1 MRIAVMGAGSV
12 GGYFGSKLAAS
23 GHETAFIARGK
34 HLEAMRQ
41 EGLTVQS
48 FQGDFSIRAHFASD
62 PAEIGPVELILFSV
76 KSYDTVE
83 AAKLLEPLMDEKTV
97 ILSLQNGVDNPD
109 KIANRWGRKRT
120 LAGVAHIG
128 ARVLSPGIIEH
139 SAAGRIVLGAVS
151 GGASNKAEKL
161 QQLFSEARIP
171 CVASPMIRKVLWEK
185 LAWNAPF
192 CAIACLTRANVKKI
206 LQSDSLRKL
215 AIDCMEEVKAAA
227 HCQGLAL
234 APTLVAETL
243 RLSENLGEFKPSM
256 LQDLEAG
263 KPLEHEA
270 FNGIVVNLLRRA
282 GKQAPIN
289 QIFYGALKYLDR
301 KIRRQV

>member
-23 GHETAFIARGK
+23 GHEVAFIARGK

-41 EGLTVQS
+41 EGLKIQS
-48 FQGDFSIRAHFASD
+48 FQGDLSVRALFTSD

-76 KSYDTVE
+76 KSYDTE
-83 AAKLLEPLMDEKTV
+83 AAAKLLGPLMGEKSA

-109 KIANRWGRKRT
+109 KIANLWGQQRT
-120 LAGVAHIG
+120 LAGVAYIG
-128 ARVLSPGIIEH
+128 ARVFSPGVIEH

-151 GGASNKAEKL
+151 GGESNKAEEV
-161 QQLFSEARIP
+161 QRLFSEAQVP
-171 CVASPMIRKVLWEK
+171 CAASPMIRNVLWEK

-192 CAIACLTRANVKKI
+192 CAIACLTRATVKKI

-215 AIDCMEEVKAAA
+215 AIDCMEEVKEAA
-227 HCQGLAL
+227 HCQSLVL
-234 APTLVAETL
+234 APTLVADTL

-270 FNGIVVNLLRRA
+270 FNGIVVNLLRQA

-289 QIFYGALKYLDR
+289 QIFYGALKYLDK
-301 KIRRQV
+301 KIRREV